1 MNPKEPQRKQTGSLI
16 IALVAG
22 VLAGVV
28 IASVLV
34 FLGVSRLESSVF
46 AGLSGFTIACFV
58 WIERSLTAQLKEE
71 DRKLSIQVEH
81 RRDRQAKI
89 YTGSLACFVLFD
101 AGTLMID
108 QVSPGFL
115 KMLRLPTDTALRGQR
130 LEEVLHV
137 NPLKLE
143 SVVDSLKEGEASVK
157 QPKIEIRSSDGFT
170 VHALISG
177 IYYPDEHMVEA
188 AFLVPPI
195 NNAERVSD
203 LENAQKD
210 LDRFRKG
217 MFRRETRI
225 LELKEEVNQISKK
238 AGLPLR
244 YQTDISTNDSQQSLG
259 ENDSNWPLKKEE
271 ESSE

>member
-1 MNPKEPQRKQTGSLI
+1 MQSGALI

-22 VLAGVV
+22 VLASVA
-28 IASVLV
+28 IASILV
-34 FLGVSRLESSVF
+34 FLGVGRLESYVF
-46 AGLSGFTIACFV
+46 AGLSGFTIACFT
-58 WIERSLTAQLKEE
+58 WIERSLTAQLKEK
-71 DRKLSIQVEH
+71 DRQLSIQVEH
-81 RRDRQAKI
+81 RRERQAKI

-101 AGTLMID
+101 AGTLIVD

-115 KMLRLPTDTALRGQR
+115 KMLRLPADTDLRGQR

-157 QPKIEIRSSDGFT
+157 QPKIEIRSSDGFSA
-170 VHALISG
+170 HALISG
-177 IYYPDEHMVEA
+177 IYYPDDHMVEA

-225 LELKEEVNQISKK
+225 LELKEEVNQISKE
-238 AGLPLR
+238 AGLPAR
-244 YQTDISTNDSQQSLG
+244 YQTDHSSNDSQQSIG
-259 ENDSNWPLKKEE
+259 EGDSSWPRRTEG
-271 ESSE
+271 ESGE